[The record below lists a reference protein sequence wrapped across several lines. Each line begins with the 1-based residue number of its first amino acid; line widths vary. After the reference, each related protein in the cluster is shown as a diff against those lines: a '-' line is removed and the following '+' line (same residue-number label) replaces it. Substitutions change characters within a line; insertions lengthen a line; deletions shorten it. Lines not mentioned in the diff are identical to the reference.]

1 MVRHTHKRMAAV
13 GFHHASIPPRMENTK
28 PLRVNRQ
35 TGWKGLL
42 FGLVLC
48 ALTVL
53 SACHRDT
60 PEAALRTQL
69 QEMQS
74 AAGDGRIGDFMASIT
89 GDFVGNEG
97 MDRAAL
103 HNMLRMLALGK
114 SNLSATTGPLR
125 IEMQGDQATVRLD
138 LLLAGG
144 SGRFLPDSAQSYSIT
159 SGWRIERG
167 EWRVY
172 YARWEPML

>member
-1 MVRHTHKRMAAV
+1 MNQR
-13 GFHHASIPPRMENTK
+13 
-28 PLRVNRQ
+28 
-35 TGWKGLL
+35 TGRKGLL
-42 FGLVLC
+42 FGLIFC
-48 ALTVL
+48 ALMAI
-53 SACHRDT
+53 SACHRDS

-74 AAGDGRIGDFMASIT
+74 AAGEGRIGDFMESVT

-114 SNLSATTGPLR
+114 SNLGATTGPLR
-125 IEMQGDQATVRLD
+125 IEMQGDQATVRFD
-138 LLLAGG
+138 ALLAGG
-144 SGRFLPDSAQSYSIT
+144 SGRFLPDSAQAYSIT
-159 SGWRIERG
+159 SGWRMERG

-172 YARWEPML
+172 YAQWEPML

>member
-1 MVRHTHKRMAAV
+1 MNQR
-13 GFHHASIPPRMENTK
+13 
-28 PLRVNRQ
+28 
-35 TGWKGLL
+35 TGLKGLL
-42 FGLVLC
+42 IGLTLC
-48 ALTVL
+48 ALTAI
-53 SACHRDT
+53 SACHRDS

-69 QEMQS
+69 QEMRS
-74 AAGDGRIGDFMASIT
+74 AVDEGRIGDFMESVT

-97 MDRAAL
+97 IDRAAL

-114 SNLSATTGPLR
+114 SNLSTTTGPLR
-125 IEMQGDQATVRLD
+125 IEIRGDQATVRFD
-138 LLLAGG
+138 ALLAGG

-172 YARWEPML
+172 YAQWEPML

>member
-1 MVRHTHKRMAAV
+1 
-13 GFHHASIPPRMENTK
+13 MENTK
-28 PLRVNRQ
+28 PLPMNRQ
-35 TGWKGLL
+35 TGRKGLL
-42 FGLVLC
+42 FGLIFCVLM
-48 ALTVL
+48 AIP
-53 SACHRDT
+53 ACHRDS

-74 AAGDGRIGDFMASIT
+74 AAGEGRIGDFMESVT

-114 SNLSATTGPLR
+114 SNLGATTGPLR
-125 IEMQGDQATVRLD
+125 IEMQGDQATVRFD
-138 LLLAGG
+138 ALLAGG
-144 SGRFLPDSAQSYSIT
+144 SGRFLPDSAQAYSIT
-159 SGWRIERG
+159 SGWRMERG

-172 YARWEPML
+172 YAQWEPMF